1 MRNSL
6 LAPTFAAVLMLG
18 AAALPAQAALLTP
31 DFADAPTGWNTDR
44 FAPDSFSNVGNYQ
57 GRDNVL
63 GIGISRNQGSSARPN
78 SQHGDFYNT
87 QGRQHAVSGGAGSTL
102 AADLFIEESWTDAT
116 QGHVRTDMWGVTD
129 NAPLAYPII
138 GFTNYGG
145 AARYRIWDADTANG
159 WVDLLTAVVPGSWVA
174 LAIEFTARASSTRS
188 MGRSS
193 TPTPPSA
200 MRRASRPSS
209 CRPTTSS
216 TPRSTTPHRRDST
229 ERTTRPT
236 GTTHASTRCLSRPPW
251 RCWAVRSPACWSPNV
266 GAAARSPAWNRK
278 TRRSGSSCRDA
289 RAAAPTAP
297 APCPGS

>member
-1 MRNSL
+1 MRNPL
-6 LAPTFAAVLMLG
+6 LATALSAVLMLG

-78 SQHGDFYNT
+78 GQQGDFYNT

-174 LAIEFTARASSTRS
+174 LAIEFTGTSFVYSIDGTVVYTDATIGNATGFSAIIMQAYNFFDTTFDDTTSTGFVGENYTAHWDNARADTVPEPASLALLGGALAG
-188 MGRSS
+188 MLV
-193 TPTPPSA
+193 A
-200 MRRASRPSS
+200 QRR
-209 CRPTTSS
+209 
-216 TPRSTTPHRRDST
+216 RR
-229 ERTTRPT
+229 R
-236 GTTHASTRCLSRPPW
+236 
-251 RCWAVRSPACWSPNV
+251 
-266 GAAARSPAWNRK
+266 
-278 TRRSGSSCRDA
+278 
-289 RAAAPTAP
+289 
-297 APCPGS
+297 